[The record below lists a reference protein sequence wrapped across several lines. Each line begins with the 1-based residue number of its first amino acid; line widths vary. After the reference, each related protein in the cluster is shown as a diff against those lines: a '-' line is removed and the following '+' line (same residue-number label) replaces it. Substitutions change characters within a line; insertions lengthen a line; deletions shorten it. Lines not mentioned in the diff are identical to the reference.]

1 MKNRFNITDIV
12 VGVGM
17 CAIAVGALLVFLVAN
32 GMLQGPAGPLT
43 EADTSLSVPGDQTG
57 LQPLL
62 GQAILHQALLE
73 ARSSIAIADAAAQLN
88 AAAQAQR
95 ELESLPGGPL
105 GAAMRFAGNL
115 PVEHAGWVQTVMGRA
130 IVNFTKRGMRE
141 GLMSADQEQSA
152 FNVAMINKVEAM
164 RMRLDRAFVDTWQGT
179 IGRAIVDAIQGFTLR
194 HEATQAQLGRAIV
207 RLALVQF
214 DSEESWNT
222 NQYQLASLALTTI
235 NPDVAGNQGR
245 KVLVATSEAARTGVT
260 PSPVSWPG
268 IPMGVLVLALFAL
281 GAVYL
286 GGLIVTAAARDARA
300 MAEMRR
306 HAERWAFRPSA

>member
-1 MKNRFNITDIV
+1 MRDRFNITDIV

-17 CAIAVGALLVFLVAN
+17 CAIAVGAVLLFMVAN
-32 GMLQGPAGPLT
+32 GLLQGPAGPIT
-43 EADTSLSVPGDQTG
+43 PADASLSVPGDQAG

-62 GQAILHQALLE
+62 GQTIVDQARLE
-73 ARSSIAIADAAAQLN
+73 TGASQAIADAAVQLN

-95 ELESLPGGPL
+95 ELEALPGGPL
-105 GAAMRFAGNL
+105 GAVMRFAGGL
-115 PVEHAGWVQTVMGRA
+115 PAEHAGWVQTVMGRA
-130 IVNFTKRGMRE
+130 IVNFTKRGIRE

-152 FNVAMINKVEAM
+152 FNVAMINNVEAM
-164 RMRLDRAFVDTWQGT
+164 RTRLDHAFVDTWQAR

-214 DSEESWNT
+214 DAEERWNT

-235 NPDVAGNQGR
+235 NPDVTGGQGR
-245 KVLVATSEAARTGVT
+245 EVLVAASEAARTSVT
-260 PSPVSWPG
+260 PSPVSWPD

-286 GGLIVTAAARDARA
+286 GGLIVTAAGRDARA
-300 MAEMRR
+300 MAEMRH
-306 HAERWAFRPSA
+306 HAEHWAFRPSA